1 MRSRA
6 LAGRAVGAGC
16 ILAATVGLAVLLF
29 PASPAVAQL
38 TFSQATRDRDLY
50 AKNPGF
56 YYKEPGVPGQPNAPE
71 IYVAK
76 RPAVSLSLDEILAV
90 VVDREPVLPNLE
102 TILGYLKD
110 RQAWEPM
117 RGHYAL
123 VANLR
128 VGPFLTF
135 STGRVGIWLSFDST
149 IMFCLGVLSLVRSR
163 AQNSSCTWA
172 TGHPMS
178 SR

>member
-1 MRSRA
+1 MTSRA
-6 LAGRAVGAGC
+6 FAGRAVGAGC
-16 ILAATVGLAVLLF
+16 VLAATVGLAALLF
-29 PASPAVAQL
+29 SASPAVAQL

-56 YYKEPGVPGQPNAPE
+56 YDKEPGVPRQPNAPE

-117 RGHYAL
+117 RGITPSFSIS
-123 VANLR
+123 ANLR
-128 VGPFLTF
+128 VEPFL
-135 STGRVGIWLSFDST
+135 SF
-149 IMFCLGVLSLVRSR
+149 F
-163 AQNSSCTWA
+163 
-172 TGHPMS
+172 
-178 SR
+178 